1 MERSDAIEA
10 EQPTWWGRLRA
21 AGLLALLLIAIGA
34 TTALAIGAVLV
45 GLVTLLD
52 RALG

>member
-21 AGLLALLLIAIGA
+21 AGLLALLLTAIGA
-34 TTALAIGAVLV
+34 TTALAIGALAL
-45 GLVTLLD
+45 GLATLLD